1 MSAYRTVSWFTKPLL
16 LISQRKFP
24 LHIIRIISQR
34 SLHFSH
40 SAWHEMWACALRS
53 AIVCRANATLS
64 KTWCVWPLM
73 YFKHSVFMSNIW
85 KNNYKLLQQ
94 WEISGWVWSYYLVIN
109 IEPLRMMVHLLCL
122 QSHSTHEAERLRE
135 IKQTRHWKIAGLRTH
150 LAHSLTL
157 DTFYWIISW
166 TLVRLECRSN
176 MTEFC
181 IYLIQLK

>member
-1 MSAYRTVSWFTKPLL
+1 M
-16 LISQRKFP
+16 
-24 LHIIRIISQR
+24 IRIISQR

-40 SAWHEMWACALRS
+40 SAWHEMWASALRS
-53 AIVCRANATLS
+53 AIANVTLP

-73 YFKHSVFMSNIW
+73 YFKHSVFMSNIR

-135 IKQTRHWKIAGLRTH
+135 RKQTQRWKIAGPRTH
-150 LAHSLTL
+150 LTHSLSTTVL
-157 DTFYWIISW
+157 HW
-166 TLVRLECRSN
+166 TDSPWLLAELWCGSSQ
-176 MTEFC
+176 
-181 IYLIQLK
+181 QLQIFVFI